1 MPTGPGAV
9 HDDKRGHAHTSASAG
24 IVRLPPRPAR
34 PLPAR
39 RRLPGRRA
47 QTISVADASSDTI
60 RTVILPISSTAP
72 RDASTPPTVGY
83 AAGPQWRR
91 PHGWSQGG
99 IDGRRQRTD
108 LHRREVPEC
117 APWARGRGGAVLADQ
132 VQWDGNLFGV
142 GLWGRPL
149 GCG

>member
-1 MPTGPGAV
+1 MSPSPHLRISWHRQATAKA
-9 HDDKRGHAHTSASAG
+9 DKASASTAP
-24 IVRLPPRPAR
+24 IT
-34 PLPAR
+34 
-39 RRLPGRRA
+39 GRRA

-117 APWARGRGGAVLADQ
+117 APRARGRGDAVLADQ
-132 VQWDGNLFGV
+132 ANGMATSSA
-142 GLWGRPL
+142 L
-149 GCG
+149 GSGAVP